1 MRPDGTFQRAS
12 NPKWRPPMKPTASL
26 FLLGALLTTSPCTD
40 VLAQDSTDH
49 ADRMMEQHRDDT
61 TTASP
66 MAQEP
71 EIPVTAEDVQ
81 YGTVGGEFVEGYL
94 AAPASPDSVAEAMGR
109 TSGEALPAV
118 ILIHE
123 WWGLNDN
130 VRTMARRLAGEG
142 YRVLA
147 VDLYGGEVASTPA
160 EARQLMSLATD
171 EPDRLTQNTEAAYDY
186 LTSEHDAPRVAAMGW
201 CFGGGMALQ
210 TALALPEKLDGAVI
224 YYGRVGN
231 ADREELAQLQMPLLG
246 LFGGEDEGIPVA
258 DVRQFEATLEELGKD
273 AEIHVYEGAGH
284 AFANPTGQNYVA
296 DAAED
301 AWEETTAFLRETLYG
316 GD

>member
-1 MRPDGTFQRAS
+1 
-12 NPKWRPPMKPTASL
+12 MKPITLPLLFAAVLLAASL
-26 FLLGALLTTSPCTD
+26 CAD
-40 VLAQDSTDH
+40 VRAQDSTQRDY
-49 ADRMMEQHRDDT
+49 ADRMLEEHQDDT

-71 EIPVTAEDVQ
+71 RIPVTAEEVQ
-81 YGTVGGEFVEGYL
+81 YGTVDGETVQGYL
-94 AAPASPDSVAEAMGR
+94 AAPANPDSVTEAMGMAPG
-109 TSGEALPAV
+109 SALPAV

-160 EARQLMSLATD
+160 EARQLVSLARD
-171 EPDRLTQNTEAAYDY
+171 HPDRLTQNTEAAYDY
-186 LTSEHDAPRVAAMGW
+186 LSSEQNAPEVAVMGW

-210 TALALPEKLDGAVI
+210 TALALPEQLDGAII
-224 YYGRVGN
+224 YYGRVEGTSR
-231 ADREELAQLQMPLLG
+231 DQLAALEMPILG
-246 LFGGEDEGIPVA
+246 LFGGEDQGIPA
-258 DVRQFEATLEELGKD
+258 QGVRQFEETLSELGKD
-273 AEIHVYEGAGH
+273 AEIHIYEDAGH

-296 DAAED
+296 SAAED
-301 AWEETTAFLRETLYG
+301 AWEKTTAFLRENLYDG
-316 GD
+316 GE

>member
-1 MRPDGTFQRAS
+1 
-12 NPKWRPPMKPTASL
+12 MKPTASL
-26 FLLGALLTTSPCTD
+26 CLLGALLALGPYTD

-66 MAQEP
+66 VAQEP
-71 EIPVTAEDVQ
+71 DIPVTAEDVR

-94 AAPASPDSVAEAMGR
+94 AAPTSPDSVA
-109 TSGEALPAV
+109 EALPAV

-171 EPDRLTQNTEAAYDY
+171 EPDRLMQNTEAAYDY

-201 CFGGGMALQ
+201 CFGGGMVLQ

-231 ADREELAQLQMPLLG
+231 ASQEQLAQLQMPIIG

-301 AWEETTAFLRETLYG
+301 AWEETTSFLRETLYG